1 MKNLKTSLKK
11 NAQQEKTILDTAR
24 RVLMTES
31 AAISALVDRL
41 DKPFIDVVNLLDDCR
56 GKVVF
61 TGIGKSGLI
70 GKKISGT
77 LSSLGVPSVFLHAS
91 EGSHGDVGIIS
102 REDIIIAISHS
113 GETEE
118 ILKLLPTFN
127 RLNCPLVALTGN
139 LESTL
144 AKRADYVLDVSIE
157 EEACPL
163 GLVPTAS
170 TTAALAMGDAL
181 AMALMEKKGFKAE
194 EFARF
199 HPGGSLGRKLLT
211 TVNDVMHTGDEV
223 PKVKEGSKIY
233 TVLSEMTRKRMGCT
247 IVVDNKDRIR
257 GIITD
262 GDLRRLIEAKKDIS
276 ETVAREIMG
285 KNPKTINPESMGAK
299 AVQVME
305 EHSITCLI
313 VSENGR
319 KIDGIIHLHDL
330 LKAGVV

>member
-1 MKNLKTSLKK
+1 MNGTSFKIMTD
-11 NAQQEKTILDTAR
+11 QYKTIVDTAR
-24 RVLMTES
+24 KVLKTES
-31 AAISALVDRL
+31 DSIAALVDRIGKTFV
-41 DKPFIDVVNLLDDCR
+41 DTVNLLDDCQ
-56 GKVVF
+56 GKVIL

-70 GKKISGT
+70 GMKISGT
-77 LSSLGVPSVFLHAS
+77 LSSLGIPSVFLHAS
-91 EGSHGDVGIIS
+91 EASHGDVGIIS
-102 REDIIIAISHS
+102 RGDIIIAISHS

-118 ILKLLPTFN
+118 ILKILPTFN
-127 RLNCPLVALTGN
+127 RLNCPLVTLTGN
-139 LESTL
+139 LNSTL
-144 AKRADYVLDVSIE
+144 AQKSDHTLDVSIKD
-157 EEACPL
+157 EACPL

-223 PKVKEGSKIY
+223 PKVKEESHIY

-247 IVVDNKDRIR
+247 IVTDDKDCIK

-276 ETVAREIMG
+276 ETVARDIMG
-285 KNPKTINPESMGAK
+285 KKPKTISPDSMGAK

-313 VSENGR
+313 ASENGR

>member
-1 MKNLKTSLKK
+1 MPGLGTSLKK
-11 NAQQEKTILDTAR
+11 TTMQNKCIIETAR
-24 RVLMTES
+24 KVLKIES
-31 AAISALVDRL
+31 DSIAALIDRIGQTFVDA
-41 DKPFIDVVNLLDDCR
+41 VNLLDECR
-56 GKVVF
+56 GKVIL

-70 GKKISGT
+70 GMKISGT

-91 EGSHGDVGIIS
+91 EASHGDVGIIS
-102 REDIIIAISHS
+102 KGDVIIAISNS

-118 ILKLLPTFN
+118 ILKILPIFS
-127 RLNCPLVALTGN
+127 RLNCPLVTLTGN

-144 AKRADYVLDVSIE
+144 AQRADHVLDISIA

-199 HPGGSLGRKLLT
+199 HPGGSLGKKLLT
-211 TVNDVMHTGDEV
+211 TVSDIMHTGGDV
-223 PKVKEGSKIY
+223 PIVRGESNIY
-233 TVLSEMTRKRMGCT
+233 DVISEMGRKRLGSC
-247 IVVDNKDRIR
+247 IVVDDNEQIM
-257 GIITD
+257 GFITD
-262 GDLRRLIEAKKDIS
+262 GDLRRLIEMKKDIS
-276 ETVAREIMG
+276 ETTAGELMG
-285 KNPKTINPESMGAK
+285 KNPKTIYPDSMGTK

-313 VSENGR
+313 VSADG
-319 KIDGIIHLHDL
+319 KSVDGIIHLHDL

>member
-1 MKNLKTSLKK
+1 MTRPDTSLKN
-11 NAQQEKTILDTAR
+11 NAEMEKAILNTAR
-24 RVLMTES
+24 KVLMTES
-31 AAISALVDRL
+31 AAIAALVNRL
-41 DKPFIDVVNLLDDCR
+41 DQPFIDVIHLLEDCR
-56 GKVVF
+56 GKLIF

-77 LSSLGVPSVFLHAS
+77 FSSLGVPSVFLHAS

-102 REDIIIAISHS
+102 KGDIIVAISHS

-144 AKRADYVLDVSIE
+144 AKRANYVLDVTIE

-170 TTAALAMGDAL
+170 TTATLAMGDAL
-181 AMALMEKKGFKAE
+181 AVALMEKKGFKAE
-194 EFARF
+194 EFAQF

-211 TVNDVMHTGDEV
+211 TVNDLMHTGGEI
-223 PKVKEGSKIY
+223 PRVKEESNIY
-233 TVLSEMTRKRMGCT
+233 TVLSEMTSKRLGAT
-247 IVVDNKDRIR
+247 IVVDDKDHIL

-262 GDLRRLIEAKKDIS
+262 GDLRRLIETKKDIS
-276 ETVAREIMG
+276 EAIARDIMG
-285 KNPKTINPESMGAK
+285 KKPKTIRPESMGAK
-299 AVQVME
+299 AVQIME
-305 EHSITCLI
+305 EYSITCLI
-313 VSENGR
+313 ASKDGKKV
-319 KIDGIIHLHDL
+319 DGIIHLHDL
-330 LKAGVV
+330 LKAGAV